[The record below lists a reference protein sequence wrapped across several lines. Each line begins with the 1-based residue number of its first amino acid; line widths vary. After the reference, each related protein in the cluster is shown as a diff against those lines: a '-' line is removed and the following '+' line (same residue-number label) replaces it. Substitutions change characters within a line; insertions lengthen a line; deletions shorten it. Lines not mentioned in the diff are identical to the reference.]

1 MALIDNNEIKIAIVK
16 KHKAIINC
24 ENSLP
29 LASRKIFNILL
40 FLVKDRFGKD
50 LEHQVSENDVIEL
63 LNKTDRDIT
72 SARINYKKL
81 ASTVI
86 EYNILNSESDHLN
99 GVGTMLAPAVINKT
113 KKTWNFSFPPNIVQ
127 WVKDPSSFVFLDIT
141 TQERFSSK
149 YSQALW
155 EICIGSLSD
164 QLESYF
170 SVTLDECRMLMS
182 GKENNQAYKDFKR
195 RVILVALNEI
205 NEKTILHVDLYKE
218 IKGGRSVNEL
228 VFFVTK
234 QENKKD
240 LESGLFISNGNL
252 FNKMIEEFGI
262 TKNIASKIIN
272 QYDDEQI
279 LRNLDYT
286 EQQYRKAIKC
296 KKEQQF
302 NLGAYATSAITKDY
316 APKQPKL
323 LKKVIEEKE
332 KKKESDLNVIAT
344 NKQDHENFVKK
355 IRSLFD
361 EIDEVLQYALKLEFE
376 KNGMRGPVKK
386 VFENGGWFSEQINN
400 HFFIFLASQIEQGR
414 KGEGYDEI
422 NYLINRSLTK

>member
-1 MALIDNNEIKIAIVK
+1 MALIENNEEINAIVK

-50 LEHQVSENDVIEL
+50 LEHQVSENDVIAL

-127 WVKDPSSFVFLDIT
+127 WVQDPSSFVFLDIT
-141 TQERFSSK
+141 TQEKFSSK

-155 EICIGSLSD
+155 EICIGSLGD

-170 SVTLDECRMLMS
+170 SVTLEECRILMS
-182 GKENNQAYKDFKR
+182 GKENNQVYKDFKR
-195 RVILVALNEI
+195 RVILIALNEI
-205 NEKTILHVDLYKE
+205 NKKSILHVDLFKE
-218 IKGGRSVNEL
+218 IKEGRRVSEL

-234 QENKKD
+234 QEDSEPD
-240 LESGLFISNGNL
+240 LLISNDTL
-252 FNKMIEEFGI
+252 FNKMVDEFGI
-262 TKNIASKIIN
+262 TTNIARKIIN
-272 QYDDEQI
+272 QYDDEMI
-279 LRNLDYT
+279 LRNLNYT
-286 EQQYRKAIKC
+286 EQQYRKAIKN

-323 LKKVIEEKE
+323 LMKVIEEKE
-332 KKKESDLNVIAT
+332 KKKETEFNVTDLN
-344 NKQDHENFVKK
+344 KKDRDNFVKK
-355 IRSLFD
+355 IMSLFN
-361 EIDEVLQYALKLEFE
+361 EIDKNLQDALKQEFE
-376 KNGMRGPVKK
+376 KHGMRGPVKK
-386 VFENGGWFSEQINN
+386 IFEKDGWSSEQINN
-400 HFFIFLASQIEQGR
+400 HFFIFITSQIEQGR
-414 KGEGYDEI
+414 KGKGYDQI
-422 NYLINRSLTK
+422 NSLNNKSLNY

>member
-1 MALIDNNEIKIAIVK
+1 MALIENNEEINAIVK

-50 LEHQVSENDVIEL
+50 LEHQVSENDVIAL

-86 EYNILNSESDHLN
+86 EYNILNSDSDHLN

-127 WVKDPSSFVFLDIT
+127 WVQDPSSFVFLDIT
-141 TQERFSSK
+141 TQEKFSSK

-155 EICIGSLSD
+155 EICIGSLDD

-170 SVTLDECRMLMS
+170 SVTLEECRILMS

-205 NEKTILHVDLYKE
+205 NKKSILHVDLYKE
-218 IKGGRSVNEL
+218 IKEGRRVSEL

-234 QENKKD
+234 QED
-240 LESGLFISNGNL
+240 SQTELLLSNEKL
-252 FNKMIEEFGI
+252 FNKMVDEFGI
-262 TKNIASKIIN
+262 TTNIATKIIN
-272 QYDDEQI
+272 QYDEEMI
-279 LRNLDYT
+279 LRNLNYT
-286 EQQYRKAIKC
+286 EQQYRKAIKN

-323 LKKVIEEKE
+323 LMKVVEEKE
-332 KKKESDLNVIAT
+332 QKKQAEFNIIDFDKKDRDKL
-344 NKQDHENFVKK
+344 VKK
-355 IRSLFD
+355 IMSLFN
-361 EIDEVLQYALKLEFE
+361 EIDKDLQDVLKQEFE
-376 KNGMRGPVKK
+376 KHGMRGPVKK
-386 VFENGGWFSEQINN
+386 IFEKDGWSSEQINN
-400 HFFIFLASQIEQGR
+400 HFFIFITSQIEQGQ
-414 KGEGYDEI
+414 KGKGYDQI
-422 NYLINRSLTK
+422 NCLNNKRLNY

>member
-1 MALIDNNEIKIAIVK
+1 MAVIERAEEINAIVK

-50 LEHQVSENDVIEL
+50 LEHHVSENDVIAL

-86 EYNILNSESDHLN
+86 EYNILNNEKDHLN

-127 WVKDPSSFVFLDIT
+127 WVQDPNSFVFLDIT

-155 EICIGSLSD
+155 EICIGSLED

-170 SVTLDECRMLMS
+170 SVTLEECRMLMC
-182 GKENNQAYKDFKR
+182 GKDNHQTYKDFKR
-195 RVILVALNEI
+195 RVVMTALNEI
-205 NEKTILHVDLYKE
+205 NEKSLLHVELYKE
-218 IKGGRSVNEL
+218 NKEGRKVTEL

-234 QENKKD
+234 EEYIEPVQLIANDD
-240 LESGLFISNGNL
+240 LFA
-252 FNKMIEEFGI
+252 KMVEVFGI
-262 TKNIASKIIN
+262 TTNMARKIIDA
-272 QYDDEQI
+272 YDDEQI

-286 EQQYRKAIKC
+286 EQQFRKAIKN
-296 KKEQQF
+296 KKENQF
-302 NLGAYATSAITKDY
+302 NIGAYATSAILKDY
-316 APKQPKL
+316 APIQPKL
-323 LKKVIEEKE
+323 LSSLIEEKNH
-332 KKKESDLNVIAT
+332 KKNAELCKIELNKKNSDDFI
-344 NKQDHENFVKK
+344 KK
-355 IRSLFD
+355 IVTSFERIEPAFQQSLK
-361 EIDEVLQYALKLEFE
+361 YEFE
-376 KNGMRGPVKK
+376 KNGIRGPIKK
-386 VFENGGWFSEQINN
+386 LFCSEGWESDQIIN
-400 HFFIFLASQIEQGR
+400 HFFIFLSAQIGQGR
-414 KGEGYDEI
+414 KGQGYDQI
-422 NYLINRSLTK
+422 NAFLIKSAVH

>member
-1 MALIDNNEIKIAIVK
+1 MAVIKRAEEINAVVK

-50 LEHQVSENDVIEL
+50 LEHHVSENDVIAL

-86 EYNILNSESDHLN
+86 EYNILNSEKDHLN

-127 WVKDPSSFVFLDIT
+127 WVQDPSSFVFLDIT

-155 EICIGSLSD
+155 EICIGSLED

-170 SVTLDECRMLMS
+170 SVTLEECRVLMC
-182 GKENNQAYKDFKR
+182 GKDNHQTYKDFKR
-195 RVILVALNEI
+195 RVVMTALNEI
-205 NEKTILHVDLYKE
+205 NEKSLLHVDLYKE
-218 IKGGRSVNEL
+218 NKDGRKVTEL

-234 QENKKD
+234 EEYIEPVQLIAND
-240 LESGLFISNGNL
+240 DL
-252 FNKMIEEFGI
+252 FNKMVEVFGI
-262 TKNIASKIIN
+262 TTNMARKIIDT
-272 QYDDEQI
+272 YDEEQI

-286 EQQYRKAIKC
+286 EQQFRKAIKN
-296 KKEQQF
+296 KKEGQF

-316 APKQPKL
+316 APKSPKL
-323 LKKVIEEKE
+323 LMKVFEERELKKSSELNSTALRKKGSDDLISVIKMIFERIDNPIQEE
-332 KKKESDLNVIAT
+332 
-344 NKQDHENFVKK
+344 
-355 IRSLFD
+355 
-361 EIDEVLQYALKLEFE
+361 LKGEFE
-376 KNGMRGPVKK
+376 KNGMRGPIKK
-386 VFENGGWFSEQINN
+386 IFENEGWECEQVNN
-400 HFFIFLASQIEQGR
+400 HFFIFLTSQIEQGR
-414 KGEGYDEI
+414 KGEGYDQI
-422 NYLINRSLTK
+422 NSLLIKGVVH

>member
-1 MALIDNNEIKIAIVK
+1 MSAIKRAEEINAIVK

-50 LEHQVSENDVIEL
+50 IEHQVSESDVISL

-72 SARINYKKL
+72 NARVNYKKL

-86 EYNILNSESDHLN
+86 EYNILNNERDHLN

-127 WVKDPSSFVFLDIT
+127 WVQDPNSFVFLDIT

-155 EICIGSLSD
+155 EICIGSLED

-170 SVTLDECRMLMS
+170 SVTLDECRILMC
-182 GKENNQAYKDFKR
+182 GKDNHQTYKDFKR
-195 RVILVALNEI
+195 RVVMTAINEI
-205 NEKTILHVDLYKE
+205 NEKSLLHVELYQENKE
-218 IKGGRSVNEL
+218 GRKVSEL
-228 VFFVTK
+228 VFFVTREEYIEPK
-234 QENKKD
+234 QLIADDE
-240 LESGLFISNGNL
+240 LFD
-252 FNKMIEEFGI
+252 KMVDVFGI
-262 TKNIASKIIN
+262 SINVAKKIIDT
-272 QYDDEQI
+272 YDNEHI

-286 EQQYRKAIKC
+286 EQQFRKAIKN
-296 KKEQQF
+296 KKDHQF
-302 NLGAYATSAITKDY
+302 NIGAYATSAIIKDY

-323 LKKVIEEKE
+323 LNKVIQEKQQQ
-332 KKKESDLNVIAT
+332 KKNVGAQLMALDKKTSEDLN
-344 NKQDHENFVKK
+344 NKISVNFSYLDPELQK
-355 IRSLFD
+355 
-361 EIDEVLQYALKLEFE
+361 VLKNEFE
-376 KNGMRGPVKK
+376 RNGIRGPIKK
-386 VFENGGWFSEQINN
+386 LFLSEGWNSDHINK
-400 HFFIFLASQIEQGR
+400 HFFIFLSSKIEQGQT
-414 KGEGYDEI
+414 GQGYDQL
-422 NYLINRSLTK
+422 NKLIEKSQAH

>member
-1 MALIDNNEIKIAIVK
+1 MAVIKRAEEINAIVK

-50 LEHQVSENDVIEL
+50 IEHQVFESDVISL

-86 EYNILNSESDHLN
+86 EYNILNNERDHLN

-127 WVKDPSSFVFLDIT
+127 WVQDPNSFVFLDIT

-155 EICIGSLSD
+155 EICIGSLED

-170 SVTLDECRMLMS
+170 AVTLDECRVLMC
-182 GKENNQAYKDFKR
+182 GKDNHQTYKDFKR
-195 RVILVALNEI
+195 RVIMTAINEI
-205 NEKTILHVDLYKE
+205 NEKSLLHVDLFQENKE
-218 IKGGRSVNEL
+218 GRKVTEL
-228 VFFVTK
+228 VFFVTREEYIEPK
-234 QENKKD
+234 QLIANDD
-240 LESGLFISNGNL
+240 LYE
-252 FNKMIEEFGI
+252 KMVDVFGI
-262 TKNIASKIIN
+262 TVNVAKKIIDT
-272 QYDDEQI
+272 YDNEHI

-286 EQQYRKAIKC
+286 EQQFRKAIKN

-302 NLGAYATSAITKDY
+302 NIGAYATSAIIKDY

-323 LKKVIEEKE
+323 LTKVIEEKE
-332 KKKESDLNVIAT
+332 FKKATESNVIAL
-344 NKQDHENFVKK
+344 NKKNYDDQINK
-355 IRSLFD
+355 IRISF
-361 EIDEVLQYALKLEFE
+361 EKIESILQHALKIEFE
-376 KNGMRGPVKK
+376 KNGMRGPIKKMFNLEGWQSEHVKK
-386 VFENGGWFSEQINN
+386 
-400 HFFIFLASQIEQGR
+400 HFFMFLSLQIEQGR
-414 KGEGYDEI
+414 KGQGYDQI
-422 NYLINRSLTK
+422 NNLMVKSVVH